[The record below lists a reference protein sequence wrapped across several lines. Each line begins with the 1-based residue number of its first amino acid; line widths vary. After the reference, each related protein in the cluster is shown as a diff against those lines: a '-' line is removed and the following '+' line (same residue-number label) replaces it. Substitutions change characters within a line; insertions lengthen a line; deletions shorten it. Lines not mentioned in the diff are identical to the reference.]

1 MTTTTRQNDLILN
14 EDWTRIYQTFK
25 NADFKSYDFENLRRV
40 IITYIRENYPEDFN
54 DYIESSEYMALIDA
68 IAFLGQSLSFR
79 IDLASRENFLE
90 LAERKASVLRIA
102 RMLSYQPKRNIAA
115 SGLLKFTSI
124 TTTEEI
130 YDSNSKNLA
139 HQHVTWNDPTNSN
152 WTEQFT
158 LILNSAMAQN
168 TEIGRSQGSA
178 FIGGIRTEQY
188 RFNTY
193 STDVPIYSYTKSVAG
208 RNMSFE
214 IVSTAFKNSETIYEE
229 PPTPGNQ
236 LGFVYRM
243 DGSGPSSTDTGFFL
257 MFKQGSLELADFTIE
272 IPTPNEK
279 VSVATPNINND
290 DVWLFGLGAN
300 GALNNR
306 WAQVSNLV
314 GNNIAYNSLSRGIS
328 NIFSVSTNEN
338 DTIDLMFA
346 DGVYGNL
353 PQGKFRV
360 FYRVSNG
367 ITYSVS
373 PSEMR
378 GINIAVPY
386 INKDGAAHTVTIGL
400 ALQST
405 VSNASATES
414 VDSIRT
420 NAPATY
426 YTQNRMITGEDYN
439 LAPLASSQD
448 ILKIK
453 AVNRTSSGISRNFEI
468 IDVSGKYSSVNV
480 FADDGF
486 IYKEA
491 TERALSFKY
500 NNKLD
505 IINFIRSSVE
515 PALAGTDVY
524 NFYLTKFAKKT
535 FDTTTPTTWVL
546 KTSDVNLSTGYFFG
560 TKIERVGLSYG
571 TGNMSYISYG
581 AMVKFTP
588 IAGKAFKNGLMVDI
602 NSNDP
607 AQTDRIWA
615 KVIRVVGDGSNGG
628 IGMLANGMG
637 TISFN
642 DVIPDGAIL
651 TQVVPKFV
659 NDLPTALE
667 TEMVNLAFQ
676 NLNFGLRYSVDD
688 AAWHIVSASNIDL
701 TNNFSQAN
709 AGNISN
715 TNVDASW
722 VIAFVKD
729 ADSYSVRIRA
739 LDYVFG
745 SVAQNRFYFDSHEKR
760 YNDQVGKV
768 VKDTIKILGIN
779 TASDLT
785 TQLKMDI
792 PFEINDVVQYD
803 DGYESNVEVKLAFSD
818 SDSDGVIDNP
828 DAFEMIVGGDTIYT
842 FARKVKNADGVDV
855 YEAVNTILSPIVVLP
870 TYVGIDLSK
879 YAPKQV
885 IYFYSP
891 DENNFKSVSEDT
903 LTKVRTLVLEPSYKA
918 TQSSN
923 YLFFKE
929 VQDGAGSIVFEL
941 VDVQAEPIIVFETES
956 NFKFTE
962 TTDGVVKNLYS
973 DGQLVYF
980 YTPAEDYIKRVDNT
994 TYTLKMESTYKANIG
1009 RSGLKFQYLHN
1020 ASSNRRIDPSVSN
1033 IMDISIM
1040 TRSYDEAFRTYLAGG
1055 STIEPTPPSSDMLR
1069 INFGSKLNAIKS
1081 ISDEIIYH
1089 PVKYKILFGSTADPK
1104 LQGQFKVVKNPNKTI
1119 NDNDLKVRIITAIN
1133 TFFNVSYWDFGDRFF
1148 LTELTTYVLNTVSP
1162 DISNIVLVP
1171 RQTDQVF
1178 GSLFEIQS
1186 KHDEILI
1193 SGATVDN
1200 IDIVTA
1206 ISATEVRAAS
1216 AAITTTTN

>member
-40 IITYIRENYPEDFN
+40 MITYIRENYPEDFN

-90 LAERKASVLRIA
+90 LAERKESVLRIA

-115 SGLLKFTSI
+115 NGLLKFTSV
-124 TTTEEI
+124 TTSEQI
-130 YDSNSKNLA
+130 LDSNGKNLA
-139 HQHVTWNDPTNSN
+139 QQHITWNDPTNSN
-152 WTEQFT
+152 WYEQF
-158 LILNSAMAQN
+158 ILVLNAAMSPN
-168 TEIGRSQGSA
+168 TEFGRSQGTA
-178 FIGGIRTEQY
+178 TIGGVTTDQY
-188 RFNTY
+188 KFNTVT
-193 STDVPIYSYTKSVAG
+193 TDVPIYSYTKSVAG
-208 RNMSFE
+208 RNMTFE
-214 IVSTAFKNSETIYEE
+214 IVSTAFKNSESIYEE
-229 PPTPGNQ
+229 PPVAGNQ
-236 LGFVYRM
+236 LGFVYRN
-243 DGSGPSSTDTGFFL
+243 DGSGPSSTDSGFFM
-257 MFKQGSLELADFTIE
+257 MFKQGSLELADFSIDV
-272 IPTPNEK
+272 PTTNEK
-279 VSVATPNINND
+279 VAVDTININND
-290 DVWLFGLGAN
+290 DVWLFGLSSTN
-300 GALNNR
+300 VQTNQ
-306 WAQVSNLV
+306 WAKVDNLV
-314 GNNIAYNSLSRGIS
+314 GNNIAYNSISRNIRNIYGITTK
-328 NIFSVSTNEN
+328 TN
-338 DTIDLMFA
+338 DAIDLVFS

-353 PQGKFRV
+353 PQGKFRL

-367 ITYSVS
+367 LTYSVS
-373 PSEMR
+373 PTEMT

-386 INKDGAAHTVTIGL
+386 INSAGAAHTVTIGL

-414 VDSIRT
+414 IDSIRT

-515 PALAGTDVY
+515 SALAGTDVY
-524 NFYLTKFAKKT
+524 NFYFTRYNKKL
-535 FDTTTPTTWVL
+535 FDTESPTNWVL
-546 KTSDVNLSTGYFFG
+546 NTTDINLSTGYLYFQSNSEI
-560 TKIERVGLSYG
+560 KKVGQSYG
-571 TGNMSYISYG
+571 TGNFSYISHG
-581 AMVKFTP
+581 AMVKFIPPT
-588 IAGKAFKNGLMVDI
+588 GKAFKNGKLEDLNLSDV
-602 NSNDP
+602 S
-607 AQTDRIWA
+607 QTDRIWA
-615 KVIRVVGDGSNGG
+615 KVIRIVGDGSNAGLG
-628 IGMLANGMG
+628 VLANGMG
-637 TISFN
+637 AISFN
-642 DVIPDGAIL
+642 DVIPNGAIL
-651 TQVVPKFV
+651 HQVVPKFV
-659 NDLPTALE
+659 NDLPISLE
-667 TEMVNLAFQ
+667 TEMVNQAYQ
-676 NLNFGLRYSVDD
+676 NLNFGLRYSIDD
-688 AAWHIVSASNIDL
+688 SAWHLILASNIDL
-701 TNNFSQAN
+701 TSNFSLEN
-709 AGNISN
+709 TGNTSN

-722 VIAFVKD
+722 MIAFVKESD
-729 ADSYSVRIRA
+729 NYSVRIRG

-760 YNDQVGKV
+760 YNDQLGKV
-768 VKDTIKILGIN
+768 VKDTIKVLGIN
-779 TASDLT
+779 TASDLA
-785 TQLKMDI
+785 TQLKSDV
-792 PFEINDVVQYD
+792 PFEISDVVQYD

-828 DAFEMIVGGDTIYT
+828 DAFEMIVGQDIT
-842 FARKVKNADGVDV
+842 R
-855 YEAVNTILSPIVVLP
+855 
-870 TYVGIDLSK
+870 
-879 YAPKQV
+879 
-885 IYFYSP
+885 
-891 DENNFKSVSEDT
+891 
-903 LTKVRTLVLEPSYKA
+903 
-918 TQSSN
+918 N

-929 VQDGAGSIVFEL
+929 VQDGAGSVVFEL
-941 VDVQAEPIIVFETES
+941 IDTKVEPIVVMDSER

-962 TTDGVVKNLYS
+962 TIDGEAKNLYL

-980 YTPAEDYIKRVDNT
+980 YSEAEDYLKRVDNVT
-994 TYTLKMESTYKANIG
+994 STLTMASTYKANIG

-1020 ASSNRRIDPSVSN
+1020 SSSNRRIDPSVSN

-1040 TRSYDEAFRTYLAGG
+1040 TRAYDDAFRTFLAGG
-1055 STIEPTPPSSDMLR
+1055 SLIEPTPPSSDMLR

-1089 PVKYKILFGSTADPK
+1089 PVKYKILFGAMADPK

-1133 TFFNVSYWDFGDRFF
+1133 TFFNVAYWDFGDRFF
-1148 LTELTTYVLNTVSP
+1148 LTELTTYILNAVSP

-1200 IDIVTA
+1200 IDVVSA
-1206 ISATEVRAAS
+1206 ISATEVRAVS
-1216 AAITTTTN
+1216 TAITTTTY